1 MSQSNIRD
9 NQKRG
14 KVSSFIKRH
23 LKEGAELKVVSA
35 YFTIYAY
42 YQLREE
48 LDRLDKVEF
57 LFGEPRFLKQ
67 LDPEKHDAKAF
78 KIEDEG
84 ISLDNRLTQSAAAK
98 ACAKWIREKVEIKS
112 MVRPNFLHGKLY
124 HITET
129 GGKQHAIA
137 GSSNFTVNG
146 LGLSKTSNVE
156 LNMIVDSDRDRE
168 DLIDWFGQFWNP
180 EGQYADLVEDV
191 KDEVLKYL
199 EQLYTDNTPRF
210 VYYKT
215 LFHLFEDYLNQQ
227 RNEDGIDPKTGFF
240 DSVIWNT
247 LYDFQRDGVR
257 SAINKIKQHNG
268 CIIADSVGL
277 GKTYE
282 ALAVIKY
289 YESQNTRVLV
299 LCPKKLR
306 ENWTI
311 WKANDDRNN
320 LVDDRF
326 EYDVLSH
333 TDIGRNSGKVGDQNL
348 ATVSWSNYGLVVID
362 ESHNFRS
369 SKPGKKDENGERRR
383 SRYEILMEEIIRK
396 GVQTKVLLLSATP
409 VNNNLRDLRNQIY
422 LITGNVDTAFMDI
435 GVRSLTSTMR
445 LAQLEFSR
453 WANPEPDPITGEKP
467 DRKVAELLDRL
478 TTSNFFPLLDEVTIA
493 RSRNHIRKYY
503 DMAAIGKFPT
513 RLPVKSVYAEIDLK
527 ERFSSYDE
535 LNDVISRFRLAI
547 YNPSH
552 YIKEKWQGYYR
563 EKSRGKGLA
572 TAFIMADR
580 ESSLI
585 AMMRINFL
593 KRLESSVFSFA
604 STLDRTMGKMEALRD
619 KLKAFRAN
627 PTTNDLLEVD
637 ENFDADSLD
646 DQDVIDAET
655 VGKSLRYHLV
665 HLDLDAWIKD
675 LEEDIKEFDTLHKEA
690 YVINA
695 DRDAKLAEL
704 KTIIQQK
711 IDQPINDANQKVIVF
726 TAFSDTATYL
736 YDSLKEWAQKRKLNL
751 GLVTGGTSD
760 NKSTFRPE
768 GYRRQQ
774 DFNAIL
780 TNFAP
785 LAKKRDKMTA
795 SMPQTGGI
803 DLLIA
808 TDCISEGQNLQ
819 DGDMVINY
827 DIHWNPVRLIQ
838 RFGRIDRLGSQNDVI
853 KMVNFWPTKDL
864 NKYINLKDR
873 VEARMALVDITA
885 TGEDNLLNTEQVEDL
900 IVDDMKYRDR
910 QLLRMQDEV
919 LDLEDTDENISLGEF
934 TLEDFRA
941 DLLNFLEAEKE
952 KLAAAPLGLYAVV
965 PAATE
970 PPYDKIVRPGVIY
983 CLRHRGNND
992 ELKLVNPL
1000 QPYFLLY
1007 VRDDGEVRLKYTA
1020 AKQILDV
1027 YRHLCQND
1035 NTVHDDL
1042 CDLFNDET
1050 ANGEKMEHYAELIQT
1065 AQKSIRASLRK
1076 KRGAIV
1082 KGRGGKLIKEDKQ
1095 ADREQFD
1102 LVTWLV
1108 VR

>member
-1 MSQSNIRD
+1 MSLSNIRD

-14 KVSSFIKRH
+14 KVSSFLKRH

-48 LDRLDKVEF
+48 LEQLNEVRF
-57 LFGEPRFLKQ
+57 LFGEPRFLKR

-84 ISLDNRLTQSAAAK
+84 ISLDNRLAQSAAAK

-124 HITET
+124 HVTEK
-129 GGKQHAIA
+129 GGVQNAIA
-137 GSSNFTVNG
+137 GSSNFTVSG
-146 LGLSKTSNVE
+146 LGLSKSSNVE
-156 LNMIVDSDRDRE
+156 LNLVVDSKRDQE
-168 DLIDWFGQFWNP
+168 DLVDWFGQFWNP

-215 LFHLFEDYLNQQ
+215 LFHLFENYLNQQ
-227 RNEDGIDPKTGFF
+227 RDDDGIDPKTGFF

-306 ENWTI
+306 DNWTI

-326 EYDVLSH
+326 SYDVLSH
-333 TDIGRNSGKVGDQNL
+333 TDLGRDGGHSGDLDMSTIKWG
-348 ATVSWSNYGLVVID
+348 NYGLIVID

-369 SKPGKKDENGERRR
+369 SKGGKENKDGVYRP
-383 SRYEILMEEIIRK
+383 SRYEFLMENLIK
-396 GVQTKVLLLSATP
+396 AGVQTRVLLLSATP
-409 VNNNLRDLRNQIY
+409 VNNNLRDLRNQLY
-422 LITGNVDTAFMDI
+422 LITGDNDAAFNGI

-445 LAQLEFSR
+445 FAQLEFSK
-453 WANPEPDPITGEKP
+453 WANPPTDEETGEKP
-467 DRKVAELLDRL
+467 ERKVADLLDRL

-493 RSRNHIRKYY
+493 RSRNHVRKYY
-503 DMAAIGKFPT
+503 DMSAIGKFPT
-513 RLPVKSVYAEIDLK
+513 RLPVKSVYSDIDLRG
-527 ERFSSYDE
+527 RFKSYDD
-535 LNDVISRFRLAI
+535 LNEIISRFRLAI
-547 YNPSH
+547 YNPSA
-552 YIKEKWQGYYR
+552 YILPDKYEYYR
-563 EKSRGKGLA
+563 ELSRGRGRA
-572 TAFIMADR
+572 QAFVMADR
-580 ESSLI
+580 ENSLI
-585 AMMRINFL
+585 SMIRVNFL

-604 STLDRTMGKMEALRD
+604 TTLDRTINKVDELILKLETFRD
-619 KLKAFRAN
+619 GTVQDA
-627 PTTNDLLEVD
+627 EVD
-637 ENFDADSLD
+637 TDSQLDNDSLD
-646 DQDVIDAET
+646 DQDLLDAET
-655 VGKSLRYHLV
+655 VGKSVKYKL
-665 HLDLDAWIKD
+665 
-675 LEEDIKEFDTLHKEA
+675 EDIDIEQWLEDLRS
-690 YVINA
+690 
-695 DRDAKLAEL
+695 DRDQFIDLHNIASAVRPEYDAKMAEL
-704 KTIIQQK
+704 RDIISQK
-711 IDQPINDANQKVIVF
+711 IAAPLNEENRKVIVF
-726 TAFSDTATYL
+726 TAFSDTASYL
-736 YDSLKEWAQKRKLNL
+736 YESLKEWAQKKNLHL
-751 GLVTGGTSD
+751 GLVTGGSSD
-760 NKSTFRPE
+760 NKSTFSPE

-780 TNFAP
+780 TNFSP
-785 LAKKRDKMTA
+785 ISKKRDKMTA

-910 QLLRMQDEV
+910 QLLRMQEEV
-919 LDLEDTDENISLGEF
+919 LDLEDTDENISLSEF

-941 DLLNFLEAEKE
+941 DLLSFLDTEKE
-952 KLAAAPLGLYAVV
+952 KLAAAPLGLYAMV

-983 CLRHRGNND
+983 CLRHRGNNE

-1042 CDLFNDET
+1042 CDLFNTET
-1050 ANGEKMEHYAELIQT
+1050 TNGENMERYAELVQ
-1065 AQKSIRASLRK
+1065 AAKKSIRASLRK

-1095 ADREQFD
+1095 PDQEQFD
-1102 LVTWLV
+1102 LVTWLI